1 MPTLLDMPAADVSTI
16 PSPGLQSRLSL
27 NAIFH
32 PQSVA
37 VIGATE
43 KPASVGR
50 SVLRN
55 LLDQPSGA
63 TIFPVNPNR
72 SNVLGI
78 RSYRDIAAIGERVD
92 LAVIVTPAD
101 TVPGVLEQCVAAGV
115 RGAIVISAGF
125 AEYGEDGL
133 ELEARIKTILATG
146 KLRVIGPNCLGVMNP
161 RTGLNATFA
170 PSGALPGNLA
180 FLSQSGALC
189 TAILDWSRRENV
201 GFSGFVSVGS
211 MLDVDWGDLIYHFG
225 DDPYTSSILIYMES
239 IGNARSFLSA
249 AREVALQK
257 PIIIIKPGRTEAARK
272 AAASH
277 TGAIT
282 GTDEVFEAA
291 FRRAGALRVSTIS
304 ELFDMAEVLAK
315 QPRPKG
321 PRLAIVTN
329 AGGAGVL
336 ATDALLSNGAQLA
349 ELDWETTKALDA
361 FLPPSWSHGNPVDTL
376 GDCSP
381 ENYAKAVEIV
391 SNDSNCDGVLSI
403 LAPQGMTN
411 PDESSRL
418 VSKVAERATKPL
430 LASWM
435 GGDVMQVASVVMNA
449 AKIPTFEYPDAAAR
463 AFAYMW
469 RYTSNLQALYE
480 TPVFAGALPL
490 DGPRRVGEII
500 TAARQQNR
508 NILTEHESKQILE
521 AYEIP
526 VTATKIA
533 ATAGEAVAA
542 AEQLGY
548 PVVLKLHSRTVTHK
562 SDRGGVKLNLA
573 NAGAVEQAFD
583 EVRTAFNSGDA
594 FDGVTIQTMVSAAG
608 YELILGSSTDPQFGP
623 VLVFGLGGQLVEVLR
638 DRTHALP
645 PLTTTLARRMME
657 NTNIF
662 QALKGTRGR
671 KPVDL
676 VKLEELLVR
685 FSELVIENPR
695 IADIE
700 INPLLASGDRLV
712 ALDAR
717 VILHPASIADTDLP
731 RPAIRPYP
739 TQYISTFANKDGM
752 EFTVRPIRPDDEP
765 MIVDFHHH
773 LSERSVYYRFFSP
786 LELTFRT
793 SHERL
798 ITKCFIDYDR
808 EMALVAEHTTAE
820 GKPEILG
827 IARMIREHTG
837 NSAEVAFIVADKFQR
852 KGLGRFLMN
861 RTIEIARNEGLASL
875 HGVLLFDN
883 AEMRKLFEKVG
894 FKFEEPES
902 AVSSARLELR

>member
-1 MPTLLDMPAADVSTI
+1 MPELSTLSR
-16 PSPGLQSRLSL
+16 PGLQLSRLSL

-32 PQSVA
+32 PRSVA

-50 SVLRN
+50 TVLRN
-55 LLDQPSGA
+55 LLDQPFGA

-78 RSYRDIAAIGERVD
+78 RSYRDIAAVGERID
-92 LAVIVTPAD
+92 LAVIVTPAE

-115 RGAIVISAGF
+115 RGAVVISAGF
-125 AEYGEDGL
+125 AEHGEHGR
-133 ELEARIKTILATG
+133 ELEAHIRRILATG
-146 KLRVIGPNCLGVMNP
+146 RLRVIGPNCLGVMNP

-170 PSGALPGNLA
+170 ASGALPGNLA

-349 ELDWETTKALDA
+349 ELDGATMRTLDA
-361 FLPPSWSHGNPVDTL
+361 FLPAAWSHGNPVDTL

-381 ENYAKAVEIV
+381 ESYAKAVEIV
-391 SNDSNCDGVLSI
+391 ANDANCDGVLSV
-403 LAPQGMTN
+403 LAPQGMTS
-411 PDESSRL
+411 PGEASRL
-418 VSKVAERATKPL
+418 MTKVAEHATKPL

-435 GGDVMQVASVVMNA
+435 GGDVMQVASAVMNA

-480 TPVFAGALPL
+480 TPVFTGELPL
-490 DGPRRVGEII
+490 DGPRRVSEII
-500 TAARQQNR
+500 ALARRENR
-508 NILTEHESKQILE
+508 IILAEHESKQILK

-526 VTATKIA
+526 VTETNLA
-533 ATAGEAVAA
+533 ATAEEAA
-542 AEQLGY
+542 ALADRLGF
-548 PVVLKLHSRTVTHK
+548 PVVLKLHSQTVTHK
-562 SDRGGVKLNLA
+562 SDRGGVMLNLS
-573 NAGAVEQAFD
+573 NRDAVRRAFD
-583 EVRTAFNSGDA
+583 QVRAAFSSADEFA
-594 FDGVTIQTMVSAAG
+594 GVTIQSMVSTTG

-623 VLVFGLGGQLVEVLR
+623 ILVFGLGGQLVEILR

-645 PLTTTLARRMME
+645 PLTTTLARRMMAT
-657 NTNIF
+657 TNIF

-671 KPVDL
+671 KPVDIA
-676 VKLEELLVR
+676 KLEELLVR

-700 INPLLASGDRLV
+700 INPLLVSADKLV

-717 VILHPASIADTDLP
+717 VILHPLNLADSNLP

-739 TQYISTFANKDGM
+739 TQYTSTFTNKDGM

-786 LELTFRT
+786 LELSFRT

-808 EMALVAEHTTAE
+808 EMALVAEHAGGD
-820 GKPEILG
+820 GKPQILG

-852 KGLGRFLMN
+852 KGLGRYLME
-861 RTIEIARNEGLASL
+861 RTIEIARKEGLSSL

-883 AEMRKLFEKVG
+883 SDMRKLFEKVG

-902 AVSSARLELR
+902 AVSSARLVL